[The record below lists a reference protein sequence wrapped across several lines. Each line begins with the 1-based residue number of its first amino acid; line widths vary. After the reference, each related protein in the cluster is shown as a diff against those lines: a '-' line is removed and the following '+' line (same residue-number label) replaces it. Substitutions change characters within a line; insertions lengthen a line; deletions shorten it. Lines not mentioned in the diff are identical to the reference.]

1 MIKVLHTADIH
12 LDVPFK
18 IANVAKAQTR
28 RSELRGALSSLFT
41 YARLEHFDLML
52 IAGDMFDREFVT
64 PDTVALVLREM
75 AACSDCRIIIA
86 PGNHD
91 PYTPGMN
98 VVVIVLFCVIP
109 MIAWTATLLAMKNY
123 SLTGEK
129 MKEIQAVNACRR
141 DAVAGGMSLEDAMQ
155 KWQTIDQLPAQYRAN

>member
-64 PDTVALVLREM
+64 PDTVALVLLGLQ
-75 AACSDCRIIIA
+75 D
-86 PGNHD
+86 
-91 PYTPGMN
+91 
-98 VVVIVLFCVIP
+98 
-109 MIAWTATLLAMKNY
+109 NY
-123 SLTGEK
+123 RSRKSRPVHPRQRLGKDGISE
-129 MKEIQAVNACRR
+129 QR
-141 DAVAGGMSLEDAMQ
+141 LY
-155 KWQTIDQLPAQYRAN
+155 LPFLGA

>member
-91 PYTPGMN
+91 PYTPGSVWAKTEFPSN
-98 VVVIVLFCVIP
+98 VYIFRSSELEKLTISELMCTDTPLRHRTWIPALFP
-109 MIAWTATLLAMKNY
+109 NL
-123 SLTGEK
+123 
-129 MKEIQAVNACRR
+129 RR
-141 DAVAGGMSLEDAMQ
+141 L
-155 KWQTIDQLPAQYRAN
+155 IRRA